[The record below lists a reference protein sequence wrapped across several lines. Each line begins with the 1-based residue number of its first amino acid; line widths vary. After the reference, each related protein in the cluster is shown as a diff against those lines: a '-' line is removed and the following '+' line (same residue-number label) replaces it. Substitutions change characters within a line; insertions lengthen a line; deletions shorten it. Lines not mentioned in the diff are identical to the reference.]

1 GGTGDAGVPRRRIRW
16 PRLLRPLSSGNAPS
30 NKKGKA
36 AGPSLLKGSSP
47 PLSFRELEALARS
60 LLSVFLPLLRARV
73 PGEEPLLL
81 EDRAQRR
88 IHRGQGLRSEEHTSE
103 LQSRFDL
110 VCRLLL

>member
-81 EDRAQRR
+81 VDRAQRS
-88 IHRGQGLRSEEHTSE
+88 IHRGQGLR
-103 LQSRFDL
+103 QSVPEVAGLAGFSAG
-110 VCRLLL
+110 